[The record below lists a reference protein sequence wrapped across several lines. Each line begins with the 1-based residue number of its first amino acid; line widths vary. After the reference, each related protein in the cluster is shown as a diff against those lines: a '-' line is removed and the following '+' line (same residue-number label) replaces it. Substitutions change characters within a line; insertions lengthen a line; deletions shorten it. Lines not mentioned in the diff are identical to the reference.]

1 MTFQAWQAHF
11 LTETNTVHGSNSVHD
26 KHSPVDAPRGAQRH
40 AATNQSPA
48 APAAPTPL
56 AEARGA
62 PPIPEP
68 RRPRRVDAP
77 RGAQLRAASPGAP
90 PHPPR
95 TRRLS
100 RSRRGRPLSLGSGQR
115 AFRFGDFWGFRF
127 ATEGFRRGENANVLP
142 HVDGWIGPEMVH

>member
-48 APAAPTPL
+48 APAAP
-56 AEARGA
+56 
-62 PPIPEP
+62 PIPEP

-77 RGAQLRAASPGAP
+77 RGAQLRAASPGVVEVALAP
-90 PHPPR
+90 WEVD
-95 TRRLS
+95 
-100 RSRRGRPLSLGSGQR
+100 RGHLGLGI
-115 AFRFGDFWGFRF
+115 FGDLGLRQRDLGGGRMQMYCLTLTVRPGQ
-127 ATEGFRRGENANVLP
+127 AR
-142 HVDGWIGPEMVH
+142 IGPEMVH